1 MVNHA
6 LAASAVMRLAVS
18 SPLVDWLDLR
28 VMADPKKGSREANIF
43 RTCPECGESMVFSVD
58 TDGTQTDLTRPA
70 PLPPPTT
77 WECRQC
83 GSQDDFGADVE
94 AKLEGRPRLL

>member
-1 MVNHA
+1 M
-6 LAASAVMRLAVS
+6 
-18 SPLVDWLDLR
+18 PT
-28 VMADPKKGSREANIF
+28 PPKGSREANIF

-58 TDGTQTDLTRPA
+58 TDGTQTTYPLPA
-70 PLPPPTT
+70 PIPPPTT
-77 WECRQC
+77 WECPSC